1 MILIMNIKRN
11 FLIGILLVIGL
22 IFLTLGA
29 GYGFSQAMPQ
39 YFYYTK
45 DLKLA
50 VEDFGETKTVTIPEG
65 PLNFAADVKCNIS
78 MDKNAALSTPVKPF
92 AKVYLVDSK
101 GSKKEQVALK
111 PGDSKGG
118 TLKLQPGQLCQIVL
132 NAGQHKGLFNKFG
145 AKVDLACNYQV
156 IRVMATEMNTIGH
169 FQLNIAGPS
178 GSRWIWTLPDSQ
190 QIDGFTADVIFPSGL
205 MPVTVNDQEQ
215 RNTFTFQLPVP
226 DATEF
231 NPQIGSTTGY
241 EEYTIK
247 GQANVSDHY
256 QSVSQITWDFGDG
269 SPVVSQDL
277 FEHTYR
283 QTGNYYLKLALR
295 NSYNQEYEK
304 VWLITVQPFQI
315 LNSDVTVSP
324 VKGSTPLKVSYS
336 AKPKV
341 LGQPSKL
348 KYFWDFGDGTS
359 SSVNA
364 GEHVYTRKGEYRI
377 TYTLKDEFHP
387 SLNFP
392 PWTTLIS
399 VAPPALKLSVR
410 NEPESGTIPLQVRF
424 NSDLK
429 IEGGPTDIEYT
440 WDFGDETISNAPDP
454 THTFAEPGRYWVNLK
469 VTDRLNDTTVSKKIA
484 ISAFPPVIISDSRLE
499 PISGIAPLVI
509 NGQGDAKITGFPT
522 KLTYTWFVNDRLV
535 GNDRN
540 LQYRFSTPGSYTVV
554 LVISD
559 TLPWHNGKAT
569 HTWNV
574 IVSRE
579 REVELLPTT
588 APKATKV
595 LLPSHVAGNTPTPT
609 LNWFN
614 VPNKN

>member
-1 MILIMNIKRN
+1 MKRN

-22 IFLTLGA
+22 IFLTVGA
-29 GYGFSQAMPQ
+29 GYGFSQATPQ

-50 VEDFGETKTVTIPEG
+50 VEDFGEEKTVTIPEG
-65 PLNFAADVKCNIS
+65 PLSFPADVKWNIS
-78 MDKNAALSTPVKPF
+78 VDKKSAISTPVKPF
-92 AKVYLVDSK
+92 AKIYLVDAK

-111 PGDSKGG
+111 PGDSKAGI
-118 TLKLQPGQLCQIVL
+118 LKLQPGQLCQIVL
-132 NAGQHKGLFNKFG
+132 NAGEHKGLFNKYG

-156 IRVMATEMNTIGH
+156 IRVMVTEMDTPGH
-169 FQLNIAGPS
+169 FQLNAAGPS

-190 QIDGFTADVIFPSGL
+190 QIAGAEADVIFPSGL
-205 MPVTVNDQEQ
+205 MPVTLSDQEQ

-226 DATEF
+226 EATEF
-231 NPQIGSTTGY
+231 NPQISSTTGY
-241 EEYTIK
+241 EEFSLK
-247 GQANVSDHY
+247 GQANVIDHY
-256 QSVSQITWDFGDG
+256 QSVSKITWDFGDG
-269 SPVVSQDL
+269 SPVVSQDV

-283 QTGNYYLKLALR
+283 QAGNYYLKLSLR
-295 NSYNQEYEK
+295 NSYNQEFEK
-304 VWLITVQPFQI
+304 VWVVNVQPFQI
-315 LNSDVTVSP
+315 VNSDVIVSP
-324 VKGSTPLKVSYS
+324 VKGSSPLKVSYS

-359 SSVNA
+359 ASVNA

-377 TYTLKDEFHP
+377 TYTLMDENHS
-387 SLNFP
+387 SLNLP
-392 PWTTLIS
+392 PWTTLVS

-410 NEPESGTIPLQVRF
+410 NEPESGVIPLQVRF

-429 IEGGPTDIEYT
+429 IEGGPTDIEYI
-440 WDFGDETISNAPDP
+440 WDFGDETISNTPDP
-454 THTFAEPGRYWVNLK
+454 THTFAEPGRYWVNLT
-469 VTDRLNDTTVSKKIA
+469 VTDRLNDTTVRKKIA
-484 ISAFPPVIISDSRLE
+484 IAAFPPVITSNSRLE
-499 PISGIAPLVI
+499 PLSGVAPLMI
-509 NGQGDAKITGFPT
+509 NGEGDAKVTGYPS
-522 KLTYTWFVNDRLV
+522 KLSYTWFINDRPV

-574 IVSRE
+574 IVAGAQE
-579 REVELLPTT
+579 EGP
-588 APKATKV
+588 
-595 LLPSHVAGNTPTPT
+595 LPSAIPKTTKTVLPSRIASNTPTPT
-609 LNWFN
+609 LNWFDGSS
-614 VPNKN
+614 KN